1 MSDKRFFSEAV
12 RSFGP
17 NRAARWQYRIRDKA
31 SCRPSFGAAT
41 VAWSYDP
48 DIADRM
54 TDMLNGVGVYPDNI
68 DAVRAERD
76 RAQKQRQLAIDERD
90 NLIALLDITKDALS
104 ESREIAQRYAS
115 ERDAL
120 ATKHAELQAINSGL
134 LSDLIAARRER
145 DEARKPA
152 EPHSSVAAAVRG
164 LQAAAD
170 CVFIH
175 PDARAAFAALA
186 KVYSS

>member
-1 MSDKRFFSEAV
+1 MKYAVIPYRRILGRSTRLMWQVVNHEAGLNERAYPREVIAACMDKL
-12 RSFGP
+12 
-17 NRAARWQYRIRDKA
+17 N
-31 SCRPSFGAAT
+31 
-41 VAWSYDP
+41 
-48 DIADRM
+48 ADRICAM
-54 TDMLNGVGVYPDNI
+54 YNGVGVYPDNI

-90 NLIALLDITKDALS
+90 NLIALLDITKAALS
-104 ESREIAQRYAS
+104 ESREIAQRYAA